1 MKVNINRRNVSVI
14 LFCKVVDNFGDAG
27 FCLRLSKR
35 LTLFGYETVI
45 YCDDISLIKRLNHN
59 VLKIFNNYCPRAV
72 SVLEYKSV
80 LKNFN
85 PIKNYLILELFQVNP
100 PKQFLFLIEENR
112 NGQRIIIDHLSTN
125 DLSESFQGK
134 PSPDNHT
141 LVHFSKSLDKDSSP
155 AATRTWCSPSFSKK
169 NGGLIPRDLTEVSP
183 SQREQMRDF
192 ILSHPNTK
200 TYGTYSDQEKVFI
213 ILMFTYEDITL
224 PSNYFLKE
232 YSGVAVLKPN
242 GIIVSQFEFDA
253 MLHCTNLN
261 FVRGED
267 SFISAH
273 FASAGR
279 WKVPFFWNPYRQPE
293 DCHVEKFFSWKKRFT
308 ALKEDY
314 YWNIAEKIV
323 RTEFDASQEEWQ
335 NIAEKYNLIKEQMH
349 KDCFQIINRYSFIEM
364 ILRLS
369 RN

>member
-1 MKVNINRRNVSVI
+1 
-14 LFCKVVDNFGDAG
+14 
-27 FCLRLSKR
+27 
-35 LTLFGYETVI
+35 
-45 YCDDISLIKRLNHN
+45 
-59 VLKIFNNYCPRAV
+59 
-72 SVLEYKSV
+72 
-80 LKNFN
+80 
-85 PIKNYLILELFQVNP
+85 
-100 PKQFLFLIEENR
+100 
-112 NGQRIIIDHLSTN
+112 
-125 DLSESFQGK
+125 
-134 PSPDNHT
+134 
-141 LVHFSKSLDKDSSP
+141 
-155 AATRTWCSPSFSKK
+155 
-169 NGGLIPRDLTEVSP
+169 
-183 SQREQMRDF
+183 
-192 ILSHPNTK
+192 
-200 TYGTYSDQEKVFI
+200 
-213 ILMFTYEDITL
+213 MFTYEDIPL